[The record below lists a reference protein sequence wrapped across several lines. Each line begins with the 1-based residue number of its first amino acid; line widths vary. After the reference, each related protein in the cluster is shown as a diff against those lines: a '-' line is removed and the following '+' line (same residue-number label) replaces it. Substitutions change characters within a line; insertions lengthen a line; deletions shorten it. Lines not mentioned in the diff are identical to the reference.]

1 MDTKEDLIEKQQT
14 LMRQLSEVNK
24 QLAGEND
31 TILANIERIMKSNQ
45 YVLIVDK
52 ERVLDSTMNY
62 IIVKC
67 DEFSY
72 DVDSWGNIHIQGVK
86 VVLFCDRSGMATF
99 YKLPGNWDIGTPSL
113 NGQRIADGHFSGIAP
128 EALKTLLQRNMASA
142 YRHISGNSLNSIE
155 CSLKLTI
162 GLPKVTIED

>member
-1 MDTKEDLIEKQQT
+1 MATKEDLIKKQQT
-14 LMRQLSEVNK
+14 LMTQLSEVNK
-24 QLAGEND
+24 QLNGEND
-31 TILANIERIMKSNQ
+31 TILANIEQVMKSNQ

-52 ERVLDSTMNY
+52 EQVLDSVMNY

-72 DVDSWGNIHIQGVK
+72 DVDNWGNLHIQGVK

-99 YKLPGNWDIGTPSL
+99 YKLPGNWDIGSPSL
-113 NGQRIADGHFSGIAP
+113 NGQRIADGHLSGITP
-128 EALKTLLQRNMASA
+128 EALKTLLQKNMASA
-142 YRHISGNSLNSIE
+142 YRHISGNSLNAIE

-162 GLPKVTIED
+162 GLPKVTIEG